1 MVLERKGEEMPTY
14 ILLSSLNPG
23 GLETLKERPDRLQ
36 EVNQEIE
43 RMGGHV
49 KDQYA
54 VLGPFDFVTILEAP
68 DNETVAKISIGMGA
82 RGTVRIQTLSA
93 IPIDDFIEGLKKN

>member
-1 MVLERKGEEMPTY
+1 MATY

-23 GLETLKERPDRLQ
+23 GLETLKERPDRLK

-43 RMGGHV
+43 RMGANI
-49 KDQYA
+49 KEQYA

-68 DNETVAKISIGMGA
+68 DNATVSKISVFMGA
-82 RGTVRIQTLSA
+82 RGTVRIQTLPA
-93 IPIDDFIEGLKKN
+93 IQVDQFIEDLKS

>member
-1 MVLERKGEEMPTY
+1 VPTY

-23 GLETLKERPDRLQ
+23 GLETLKERPDRLL

-43 RMGGHV
+43 RMGGHI

-93 IPIDDFIEGLKKN
+93 IPIADFIEGLKH